1 MLVEFH
7 THLSEWLQL
16 PMGVATLNRGLYG
29 NYLNYFVFPEDYSG
43 VIIILQSFYLERKKK
58 KKNETRMEGGK
69 NGKKEG
75 RVDRRTGGEK
85 IRLFHLIKVEI

>member
-7 THLSEWLQL
+7 THLSEWVQL

-29 NYLNYFVFPEDYSG
+29 NYLNYFVLPKDYSSG

-58 KKNETRMEGGK
+58 KKRNEDGRREER
-69 NGKKEG
+69 KEG
-75 RVDRRTGGEK
+75 RKR
-85 IRLFHLIKVEI
+85 